1 MSRRRRA
8 LLLGGIALLFGAL
21 AASDV
26 SEREAEIEGRV
37 GSPVKVVVAI
47 GAIERGRPIEAA
59 MLALREVPA
68 KFAPEQSFADAGRL
82 IGARAAVAIPA
93 GADLQPA
100 LLEGADS
107 GADGALLAAGANE
120 RLSRIIAV
128 GDAGEIAPGSRIDL
142 LITRDRLDGS
152 ATTRVA
158 LRDAEV
164 VDAAQA
170 SAVSEGASAGL
181 PRVALALRVTL
192 EQAVLLAEA
201 QTAAREL
208 RALPRPPAATR

>member
-8 LLLGGIALLFGAL
+8 LLLGGVALLLGAL

-26 SEREAEIEGRV
+26 AGREAEIEQQV

-47 GAIERGRPIEAA
+47 RSIGRGQAIAA
-59 MLALREVPA
+59 SMLALRELPGRFVPR
-68 KFAPEQSFADAGRL
+68 QSFSRADQL

-93 GADLQPA
+93 GTDLAPA

-107 GADGALLAAGANE
+107 GASGALESAGGDE
-120 RLSRIIAV
+120 RLARVIVV
-128 GDAGEIAPGSRIDL
+128 GDANEIKPGSRIDL
-142 LITRDRLDGS
+142 LITRDTASGTM
-152 ATTRVA
+152 ATRIG

-164 VDAAQA
+164 IEASPAA
-170 SAVSEGASAGL
+170 AVAEGASAGL

-201 QTAAREL
+201 QSAAREL
-208 RALPRPPAATR
+208 RALPRPPAAAR